1 VYTITEPA
9 LLVTT
14 VTASQT
20 YILNASVVGG
30 TPPYSYSW
38 VEQSQ
43 PGLELGT
50 LSSYTVGSNGTYYV
64 EVTDANNCTSQ
75 SNSTTYQENPS
86 STIGLVNEI
95 KLSVYPNPF
104 RQETTVDFG
113 KKISN
118 ATITIVDVYG
128 KLIEMHELSNT
139 DQYVIKGIDKASG
152 VYFMEIEVEKQL
164 LNNIKLIVK

>member
-1 VYTITEPA
+1 M
-9 LLVTT
+9 
-14 VTASQT
+14 
-20 YILNASVVGG
+20 VGG

-38 VEQSQ
+38 FEQSQ
-43 PGLELGT
+43 PFLELGT
-50 LSSYTVGSNGTYYV
+50 LPSYTVGSNGTYYV

-86 STIGLVNEI
+86 STIGLDNEI

-113 KKISN
+113 QKISN

-152 VYFMEIEVEKQL
+152 VYFMEIEVEQQL